1 MIHTMIFLLH
11 LGMPVHE
18 GQKADNQS
26 GLSVFEQKIVR
37 FRFLGHST
45 GECHLGH
52 CGPKGH
58 HS

>member
-1 MIHTMIFLLH
+1 MIFFLH

-37 FRFLGHST
+37 FRFLGHNT

-52 CGPKGH
+52 CGAIGQHP
-58 HS
+58 